1 MRRAAVSIPSNI
13 AEGYGRGG
21 KDYARFVAIAYGS
34 LLELETQTEL
44 AGRLGFLESG
54 LTTDL
59 LTEMS
64 EIGRK
69 LNALRTSLLKP

>member
-1 MRRAAVSIPSNI
+1 MSIPSNI

-21 KDYARFVAIAYGS
+21 KDYARFVAVAYGS

-54 LTTDL
+54 LKTEL

-69 LNALRTSLLKP
+69 LNALRTSLLKPKPKP